1 MPDDRVDHVPPAV
14 LERREQPVA
23 VPGLSR
29 LLVLYRAR
37 RLHYLPDQQG
47 VLTVLDGGELT
58 DGQDASAAFRQITE
72 DPAGD
77 SVRLQAGHRA
87 LLNEAMSASTVARM

>member
-1 MPDDRVDHVPPAV
+1 M
-14 LERREQPVA
+14 
-23 VPGLSR
+23 PGLSR

-37 RLHYLPDQQG
+37 RLHYLPDQED

-58 DGQDASAAFRQITE
+58 DGRDASAAFRQITE
-72 DPAGD
+72 GPVGD
-77 SVRLQAGHRA
+77 SVHLQAGHRA